1 MSAVEGVM
9 EVLCGLLEVSI
20 DLSMKTKSGLN
31 DWRDLTLDGSL
42 EFGEM
47 SSKIGGIND
56 GQWRLI
62 WHTDGKKPE
71 MSLKSW
77 VYDERTSGWV
87 HGGNKLGVFDFF
99 QGEFSLIIPM
109 LIISMLSKKSNGV
122 LSVIW
127 ISSWHVHVINEVD
140 KFLLSFWS
148 KDLTSLLFKVLF

>member
-56 GQWRLI
+56 G
-62 WHTDGKKPE
+62 
-71 MSLKSW
+71 
-77 VYDERTSGWV
+77 
-87 HGGNKLGVFDFF
+87 
-99 QGEFSLIIPM
+99 
-109 LIISMLSKKSNGV
+109 
-122 LSVIW
+122 
-127 ISSWHVHVINEVD
+127 
-140 KFLLSFWS
+140 
-148 KDLTSLLFKVLF
+148 

>member
-56 GQWRLI
+56 GQRRLI

-77 VYDERTSGWV
+77 VYDKRTSGWV

-99 QGEFSLIIPM
+99 HGKFSLIIPM